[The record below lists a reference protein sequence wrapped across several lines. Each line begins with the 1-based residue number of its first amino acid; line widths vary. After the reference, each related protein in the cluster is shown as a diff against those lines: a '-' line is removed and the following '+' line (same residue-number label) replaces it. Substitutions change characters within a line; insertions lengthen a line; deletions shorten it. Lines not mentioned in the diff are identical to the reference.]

1 MACDKNKT
9 KQQQQQQ
16 QNLIDFKPNINFN
29 LELITSE
36 LEWKVNNLT
45 FDEDS
50 ILEQFTDKK
59 LFWVH
64 VLYQES

>member
-9 KQQQQQQ
+9 KQQQ